1 MDAALQ
7 LKIQHSGWNKAA
19 PYYDTLWQEQLK
31 PAQELLLS
39 MAAIRNGEWVLDI
52 ACGSGLVTFPAAL
65 AVAPN
70 GKVTATDLSEYML
83 EIARDLAKE
92 YGLHHVSFQQMEAE
106 KLTFPDACFDVVLC
120 SLGLMYVSDPL
131 QVIREMYRVLKPG
144 GRAVALVWG
153 SRERCG
159 WAEIF
164 PIVDKRVT
172 TDVCPLFFQ
181 QGTGHA
187 LLYAFD
193 KAGFCDTEE
202 KRFSTFI
209 HYDNAEDACDA
220 MFIGGP
226 VALAWKYFDKQ
237 TKVGAKEEYLY
248 SLKTY
253 KNGKGYDVP
262 AEFVVVRGR
271 KELV

>member
-19 PYYDTLWQEQLK
+19 PYYDTLWEQQLK

-39 MAAIRNGEWVLDI
+39 MIAVSSGDWVLDI
-52 ACGSGLVTFPAAL
+52 ACGSGLVTFPVAK
-65 AVAPN
+65 AVGPN
-70 GKVTATDLSEYML
+70 GKVTATDISESML
-83 EIARDLAKE
+83 EIARDLAEEQK
-92 YGLHHVSFQQMEAE
+92 LHNISFQQMNAE
-106 KLTFPDACFDVVLC
+106 KLSFKNDQFNVVLC
-120 SLGLMYVSDPL
+120 SLGLMYLPDPL
-131 QVIREMYRVLKPG
+131 QTIREMYRVLKPG

-153 SRERCG
+153 RREHCG

-181 QGTGHA
+181 QGTGHT

-193 KAGFCDTEE
+193 KAGFTDTEE

-209 HYDNAEDACDA
+209 HHDNAEDVCDA

-226 VALAWKYFDKQ
+226 VALAWKHFDRE
-237 TKVGAKEEYLY
+237 TKKSAKEEYLNT
-248 SLKTY
+248 LKNY

-262 AEFVVVRGR
+262 AEFVVVKGN
-271 KELV
+271 KP